1 MRDLLCRP
9 GSLRARGCGSRSE
22 DVSLIA
28 PFVTLPFSSDEALTP
43 PAKAAVLVE
52 PPFASDG
59 FYEMTPEW
67 TSENDSSFGFIVNRP
82 GTSLFLIAGDTEAG
96 SAVVD
101 AATRRRVA
109 AGAGCGKV
117 GTPGAQA
124 CYFLPKSAD
133 AARMSVS
140 KWLRI
145 PRASSQVVVTK
156 DFLVRYS
163 GIAAWLLTF
172 VLWLAVPV
180 AVEASRGVRG
190 VIVHC
195 VATRNLV
202 DVVWL
207 VTVRLAVACGCARVC
222 VPGNDDK
229 VCVAHCRDG
238 GAE

>member
-22 DVSLIA
+22 VVSLIA
-28 PFVTLPFSSDEALTP
+28 PFVTLSPLLCPDEALTP

-180 AVEASRGVRG
+180 AVEASGGGGGVPL
-190 VIVHC
+190 C
-195 VATRNLV
+195 T
-202 DVVWL
+202 VWRHGTWWTL
-207 VTVRLAVACGCARVC
+207 SGW
-222 VPGNDDK
+222 
-229 VCVAHCRDG
+229 
-238 GAE
+238 